1 MKISEDTKEKALT
14 RARAWRSLLQDVHCG
29 RCSALIPSV
38 QDLKTQY
45 WSWGAVHVVV
55 CPACVRAARADK
67 RRRQFTLA
75 GISVEEDALKAA
87 KQCIEDAVDVYSRG
101 GSMIILDEAMRSLKY
116 DALPRIKAAL
126 ELFEDQRAERGEGI
140 IHTAIEAEDANE

>member
-1 MKISEDTKEKALT
+1 MKIVEDTREKALT
-14 RARAWRSLLQDVHCG
+14 RARDLWSMQKDVHCG
-29 RCSALIPSV
+29 RCFAFIPRGKNP
-38 QDLKTQY
+38 KTLPYQH
-45 WSWGAVHVVV
+45 SHVVV
-55 CPACVRAARADK
+55 CPACVRSARADK

-75 GISVEEDALKAA
+75 GISVEEDALESA